1 MADSRLGKLMSRVRR
16 LAKPVRITIGVTL
29 VVLGV
34 LGFLPVLGFWML
46 PLGLYALSVDFAV
59 ARRLRRK
66 LDLWWGRRRKRRD
79 REGALQE
86 DQS

>member
-1 MADSRLGKLMSRVRR
+1 MAASRIGKLMSRIRR
-16 LAKPVRITIGVTL
+16 LAKPVRIAIGVTL

-46 PLGLYALSVDFAV
+46 PLGLYALSVDFAL

-66 LDLWWGRRRKRRD
+66 LDLWWGRRRKAR
-79 REGALQE
+79 REGPAG
-86 DQS
+86 

>member
-1 MADSRLGKLMSRVRR
+1 MAASRLGKLMSRIRR
-16 LAKPVRITIGVTL
+16 LAKPVRIAIGVTL

-46 PLGLYALSVDFAV
+46 PLGLYALSVDFAL

-66 LDLWWGRRRKRRD
+66 LDLWWGRRRKAR
-79 REGALQE
+79 REGPGGG
-86 DQS
+86 